1 MKRKKIL
8 VVALG
13 YPTKENPFEGSFFKE
28 QVDLLSTRYECSVL
42 VYKECTK
49 GILISPKI
57 CYHEQEYTRGVKQYY
72 PTVFITVFRR
82 GIEYIG
88 SMYKK
93 KTCDENAVGIYRA
106 DSYRKFRKRA
116 IEKVINHLNLSFDL
130 VYCISAQGTAFQSYI
145 ISKLFSKPLV
155 ISEHRPYP
163 HPGWSTID
171 VEKEAIENADCFF
184 AIGKDK
190 IRQIMLQDIKPK
202 RIAYI
207 GNMVDE
213 DAFFID
219 PIEHDYLT
227 LLIVGA
233 HSYFKN
239 YDMFIETINKL
250 TKLTNCYFKVLVA
263 GYGANKGY
271 AKNEELLEQKIRE
284 SKFSDR
290 IELIKVIPRDSMCK
304 LYNRAD
310 ALVITS
316 IQEGQPMV
324 ALEAACCGLPIFST
338 RCGGV
343 EDYVTND
350 IGRIVDITDS
360 EAMANN
366 LSDFI
371 EGRIIFNKENIR
383 KTVVNLFGKE
393 AFMNKIGYEFE
404 RLMK

>member
-1 MKRKKIL
+1 M
-8 VVALG
+8 
-13 YPTKENPFEGSFFKE
+13 
-28 QVDLLSTRYECSVL
+28 L

-82 GIEYIG
+82 GLEFIG

-93 KTCDENAVGIYRA
+93 KTRDENAVGIYRA

-171 VEKEAIENADCFF
+171 VEKEAIENAECFF

-213 DAFFID
+213 DKFFIN
-219 PIEHDYLT
+219 P
-227 LLIVGA
+227 
-233 HSYFKN
+233 
-239 YDMFIETINKL
+239 
-250 TKLTNCYFKVLVA
+250 
-263 GYGANKGY
+263 
-271 AKNEELLEQKIRE
+271 
-284 SKFSDR
+284 
-290 IELIKVIPRDSMCK
+290 
-304 LYNRAD
+304 
-310 ALVITS
+310 
-316 IQEGQPMV
+316 
-324 ALEAACCGLPIFST
+324 
-338 RCGGV
+338 
-343 EDYVTND
+343 
-350 IGRIVDITDS
+350 
-360 EAMANN
+360 
-366 LSDFI
+366 
-371 EGRIIFNKENIR
+371 
-383 KTVVNLFGKE
+383 
-393 AFMNKIGYEFE
+393 
-404 RLMK
+404 

>member
-82 GIEYIG
+82 GLEYIG

-116 IEKVINHLNLSFDL
+116 IKKVINHLNLSFDL
-130 VYCISAQGTAFQSYI
+130 VYCISAQDTVFQAYI

-171 VEKEAIENADCFF
+171 AEKEAIENAECFF

-213 DAFFID
+213 DVFFID

-233 HSYFKN
+233 YSYFKN

-250 TKLTNCYFKVLVA
+250 TKLTNNYFKVIVA

-271 AKNEELLEQKIRE
+271 AKNEGLLEQKIRE
-284 SKFSDR
+284 SEFSDR
-290 IELIKVIPRDSMCK
+290 IELIRVIPRDLMCK

-360 EAMANN
+360 EGMANN

-371 EGRIIFNKENIR
+371 EGRIIFDKENIR
-383 KTVVNLFGKE
+383 KTVVDLFGKE

-404 RLMK
+404 RLMN